1 MQRPATARVL
11 PYLPDA
17 ELGAAREEI
26 VTRMKAQSDYWPVSF
41 RRSCAAPI
49 QPGRCGSGD
58 SASVTAQ
65 CTRSMHTGCRGTDV
79 RASVGRAVVVGGPRP
94 TWWWWWW
101 TSEGRK

>member
-1 MQRPATARVL
+1 M
-11 PYLPDA
+11 
-17 ELGAAREEI
+17 
-26 VTRMKAQSDYWPVSF
+26 TRMEAQSDYWPVSF

-79 RASVGRAVVVGGPRP
+79 RASVGRAVGCRWSKTDLVVVVVMLVVVDV
-94 TWWWWWW
+94 
-101 TSEGRK
+101 